1 MNRQKGDTV
10 ARWYP
15 LAESDD
21 NTFRT
26 ARFLIRHVVDVPAP
40 AERVWQ
46 VLSADDALVSWSKL
60 ITGAEWTSPR
70 PFGVGT
76 TRTVTVGGVAALR
89 ERFYRWDENE
99 RMTFS
104 AEAASRPGFRRFAED
119 LTLIPDAD
127 RTRLCWTFAVDAA
140 PWLVPVL
147 SSSRFLLHRVTGG
160 WADGLASRV
169 GKEIR
174 R

>member
-15 LAESDD
+15 LTESDD
-21 NTFRT
+21 DVFRT
-26 ARFLIRHVVDVPAP
+26 ARFRFRHVVDIPAP
-40 AERVWQ
+40 PERVWQ
-46 VLSADDALVSWSKL
+46 VLTADDALVSWTKL

-76 TRTVTVGGVAALR
+76 TRTITVGGVAALR
-89 ERFYRWDENE
+89 ERFYRWDEGE

-104 AEAASRPGFRRFAED
+104 AEAASQPGFRRFAED
-119 LTLIPDAD
+119 LLLTPDAG
-127 RTRLCWTFAVDAA
+127 RTRLSWTFAVDAA

-147 SSSRFLLHRVTGG
+147 SSSRFVLHKVTGE
-160 WADGLASRV
+160 LVSLV
-169 GKEIR
+169 EKEVR